1 MYDNS
6 SSGLATTTVQEAIDK
21 VQENTVANLSSINVI
36 TNLLKYYSNRNILD
50 NWYFQNPINQLNK
63 ATYNTAGICID
74 RWNLSAGA
82 TVNLIGNS
90 HLNLHFSEANY
101 SYLQQLIPNPIY
113 YRGIQLTLSA
123 WIKCSQGRI
132 AMTVGDRNKQFGIT
146 HIDPSTEW
154 KLIKTT
160 FIVPN
165 DAIDLIVNFIN
176 QNVVS
181 DVDIAYV
188 KLETGGVQTLMHY
201 EGPNIVLTD
210 PIPNTA
216 DMLIRCARYMQVIG
230 NINRPNIVMD
240 MGTYYKYYDAQEDK
254 YVISLNIPL
263 ITSLSKFPDVVTVT
277 GFRCL
282 GAGPNNTVV
291 GNTFLQSELL
301 PLLYVEGFQ
310 NVINIALPVSNIEKF
325 NTLAPQGQIDTD
337 LQPNAHILIY
347 SGIES

>member
-21 VQENTVANLSSINVI
+21 VQENTVANLSSINII

-74 RWNLSAGA
+74 RWNLSVGA

-101 SYLQQLIPNPIY
+101 SYLQQLIPNPTY
-113 YRGIQLTLSA
+113 YRGLQLTLSA

-165 DAIDLIVNFIN
+165 YAIDLIVNFIN

-230 NINRPNIVMD
+230 NINRPNIIID
-240 MGTYYKYYDAQEDK
+240 MGTYYKYYDAQQDK

-291 GNTFLQSELL
+291 VNTFLQSELL

-310 NVINIALPVSNIEKF
+310 NVINIAIPVSNIEKF